1 MNLLEILLGQI
12 PEALY
17 FALFMIH
24 TKRLDKKRGLFI
36 TLMVIEYVLLF
47 IPALSIWS
55 HILYFAVS
63 YIILKLLYKEKSQ
76 ITDIF
81 TLGIASIALMTIS
94 MICYPIAQLISNMI
108 IGNILQKICLFV
120 FLFTTKHKLP
130 KIQNVYKKFWNRNDK
145 IPKPMK
151 SVTFR
156 CINLVLLNIM
166 FYLINGFVLY
176 FIFWYGGE

>member
-1 MNLLEILLGQI
+1 MKLDQLLLGQI
-12 PEALY
+12 PEAIY
-17 FALFMIH
+17 FALFMVF
-24 TKRLDKKRGLFI
+24 TKRLDKKRGLFTI
-36 TLMVIEYVLLF
+36 LMIIEYVLLF
-47 IPALSIWS
+47 IPTLSIWS
-55 HILYFAVS
+55 HILYFVMS
-63 YIILKLLYKEKSQ
+63 YIVLKLLYKEKSQ

-81 TLGIASIALMTIS
+81 TLGIASIILMIIS
-94 MICYPIAQLISNMI
+94 TICYPIAQLINNMI
-108 IGNILQKICLFV
+108 IGNFIQKVSLFI
-120 FLFTTKHKLP
+120 FLFTTKSKLP
-130 KIQNVYKKFWNRNDK
+130 KIQSAYKKFWNRNDK

>member
-1 MNLLEILLGQI
+1 MKLDQLLLGQI
-12 PEALY
+12 PEAIY
-17 FALFMIH
+17 FALFMIFS
-24 TKRLDKKRGLFI
+24 KRLDRKRGLFI
-36 TLMVIEYVLLF
+36 ILMTIEYVLLF

-55 HILYFAVS
+55 YILYFVIS

-76 ITDIF
+76 ITDVF
-81 TLGIASIALMTIS
+81 TLGIASIILMFIS
-94 MICYPIAQLISNMI
+94 AICYPIAQLMNNMI
-108 IGNILQKICLFV
+108 IGNLIQKICLFV
-120 FLFTTKHKLP
+120 FLFTTKFKLP
-130 KIQNVYKKFWNRNDK
+130 KIQNIYKKFWNRNDK
-145 IPKPMK
+145 IPKLMK